1 MSAAEIRVKLAE
13 DEPVVP
19 EPKPT
24 ELVIQNQPTKTTY
37 TEGEKFDPTGL
48 VLTVKYNKGED
59 KEVAYSDATKADFA
73 FNPSLDT
80 ALTEGVSKVDVT
92 YAGKTVEIG
101 IEVKAD
107 TPVEPEKPT
116 VEKVEIKANPA
127 KTEYK
132 AGEKFDP
139 K

>member
-48 VLTVKYNKGED
+48 VLTVKYDKGED
-59 KEVAYSDATKADFA
+59 KEVAYGDATKADFT
-73 FNPSLDT
+73 FSPSLDT
-80 ALTEGVSKVDVT
+80 AL
-92 YAGKTVEIG
+92 KTS
-101 IEVKAD
+101 D
-107 TPVEPEKPT
+107 EK
-116 VEKVEIKANPA
+116 
-127 KTEYK
+127 
-132 AGEKFDP
+132 
-139 K
+139 

>member
-1 MSAAEIRVKLAE
+1 MEERPV
-13 DEPVVP
+13 EP
-19 EPKPT
+19 EKPT
-24 ELVIQNQPTKTTY
+24 VEKVEIKANPAKTEY
-37 TEGEKFDPTGL
+37 KEGEKFDPAGL

-107 TPVEPEKPT
+107 TPVEPET
-116 VEKVEIKANPA
+116 QR
-127 KTEYK
+127 
-132 AGEKFDP
+132 
-139 K
+139 